1 MPQIHVA
8 TFAFTVEAVV
18 LMGRTAHGNLFSRPT
33 AADRAVAARAL
44 ERFGIS
50 HSSERPYT
58 MISGGERQLALLARA
73 LAQEPQFIVLD
84 EPTASLDFGN
94 QGKVMREI
102 RALAAAG
109 HGVLFTTHDPN
120 HAMRAADRAFL
131 LRDGTRI
138 AEGAIGAVLNRAQ
151 LEVLYG
157 APVET
162 ITDRGGQDRVS
173 ARLNKGI
180 GMATIKVMSAGAV
193 EGPVSE
199 LAPEFTRTTG
209 HEVELSF
216 NTVGAHRE
224 RFVQGEKTDVIIL
237 SFPAIEALEKEGR
250 LVAGSRADL
259 GRASCGVA
267 VRDGMMMPN
276 IATVEAFKRML
287 HNAGSIAAND
297 PAHGGSSGIY
307 LADLLKRM
315 GIYDEV
321 KPKLVLCK
329 TGRECALA
337 RIRGEAEIGITF
349 TSEFIPVA
357 GHARGRHI
365 AQGDRICERLRRC
378 DRQDGGDGA
387 GQGVSVAF

>member
-1 MPQIHVA
+1 
-8 TFAFTVEAVV
+8 
-18 LMGRTAHGNLFSRPT
+18 
-33 AADRAVAARAL
+33 
-44 ERFGIS
+44 
-50 HSSERPYT
+50 
-58 MISGGERQLALLARA
+58 
-73 LAQEPQFIVLD
+73 
-84 EPTASLDFGN
+84 
-94 QGKVMREI
+94 
-102 RALAAAG
+102 
-109 HGVLFTTHDPN
+109 
-120 HAMRAADRAFL
+120 
-131 LRDGTRI
+131 
-138 AEGAIGAVLNRAQ
+138 
-151 LEVLYG
+151 
-157 APVET
+157 
-162 ITDRGGQDRVS
+162 
-173 ARLNKGI
+173 
-180 GMATIKVMSAGAV
+180 MATIKVMSAGAV

-216 NTVGAHRE
+216 STVGAHRE

-237 SFPAIEALEKEGR
+237 SFPAIEGLEKEGR

-315 GIYDEV
+315 ELYGEV

-337 RIRGEAEIGITF
+337 LIRGEAEIGITF
-349 TSEFIPVA
+349 TSEFIAVPGTRVVGTFPKEIEFMNGYA
-357 GHARGRHI
+357 GAIARN
-365 AQGDRICERLRRC
+365 AAMEPAKAFLSFLTSPSSKERFKSFGLE
-378 DRQDGGDGA
+378 
-387 GQGVSVAF
+387 